1 LLLALIKIASLVNE
15 EFDPADAKSIAT
27 RLLGHKNKE
36 VCAEKRVINTN
47 TAQITALDPISHTL
61 DALPSTRSWGEFAEL
76 RHQALHPTT
85 PIPHA

>member
-36 VCAEKRVINTN
+36 VCICAEEEMNNN
-47 TAQITALDPISHTL
+47 TAQITAV
-61 DALPSTRSWGEFAEL
+61 
-76 RHQALHPTT
+76 
-85 PIPHA
+85 